1 MTSLAEDLEML
12 KMLANDNGRLEA
24 LRDVGNVVDRF
35 MDDPRTTT
43 EHKKLLIALFVE
55 IMKLK

>member
-1 MTSLAEDLEML
+1 ML